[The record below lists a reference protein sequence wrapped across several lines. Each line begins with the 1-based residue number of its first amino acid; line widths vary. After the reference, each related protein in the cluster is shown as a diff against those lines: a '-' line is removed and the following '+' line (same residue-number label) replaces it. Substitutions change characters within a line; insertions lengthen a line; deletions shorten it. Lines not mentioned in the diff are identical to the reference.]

1 VTGTEINRP
10 GSRGRDQVGPVDAAL
25 AGLDARDAAEALTRG
40 VNDILNVTPRM
51 PTRLHLRFGRA
62 SVELEWPEVGE
73 MPELARVGLGAPQ
86 FAEERLEILAPLVGV
101 YYMAPEPG
109 AMPFVSVGDEVEPG
123 QQVAIIEAMKLMN
136 PILAEDH
143 ATVAEILVADAE
155 SVEYGQPLMV
165 LEPRACP

>member
-1 VTGTEINRP
+1 MTGTEINRP
-10 GSRGRDQVGPVDAAL
+10 KSCEGDQVDPVRVAL

-51 PTRLHLRFGRA
+51 PTRLHLRVGRA
-62 SVELEWPEVGE
+62 SVELEWPELGE
-73 MPELARVGLGAPQ
+73 VPELARVPLGAPE

-101 YYMAPEPG
+101 YYVAPEPG
-109 AMPFVSVGDEVEPG
+109 AMPFVSVGDDVEPG

-143 ATVAEILVADAE
+143 ATITEILVDDAE
-155 SVEYGQPLMV
+155 SVEYGQPLIV
-165 LEPRACP
+165 LEPRARP